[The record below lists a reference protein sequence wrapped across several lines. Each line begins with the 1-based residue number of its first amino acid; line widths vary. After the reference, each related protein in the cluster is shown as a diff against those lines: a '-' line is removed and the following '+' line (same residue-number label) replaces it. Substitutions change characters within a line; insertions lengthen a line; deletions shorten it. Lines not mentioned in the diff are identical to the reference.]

1 MVKPRQTFK
10 NLSGFLFVFR
20 EAIYKSYSQQ
30 LFNFPAMNISFPAA
44 FLFI

>member
-20 EAIYKSYSQQ
+20 VSKSLLLWEKGDRVSGG
-30 LFNFPAMNISFPAA
+30 
-44 FLFI
+44 